1 MRDLLSWIT
10 FMNTVSTRLPQPAAF
25 YHGAQLV
32 FIDSLVSDNGDLQ
45 QLNRDRNNCLQ
56 YLEGQLVAKGLYDS
70 VDIDVTNNEVELT
83 GDGKFGI
90 EPFYIAIGKLYFI
103 VLMANLTFQCNFIY
117 FPDNLYLILFNS

>member
-1 MRDLLSWIT
+1 
-10 FMNTVSTRLPQPAAF
+10 MNTVSTRLIQPAAF
-25 YHGAQLV
+25 YHGARLV

-70 VDIDVTNNEVELT
+70 VDIDVTNNEVEST
-83 GDGKFGI
+83 DDGKFGI

-103 VLMANLTFQCNFIY
+103 VLPNISM
-117 FPDNLYLILFNS
+117 